1 VRKSPD
7 PRLPKRLALIALV
20 YYFYYVKGLMDVGLN
35 SGQLALPGDDLLFAR
50 LDALAAT
57 VYGGTSESQRNITAE
72 SVLELPKG

>member
-1 VRKSPD
+1 
-7 PRLPKRLALIALV
+7 
-20 YYFYYVKGLMDVGLN
+20 MDVGLN

-57 VYGGTSESQRNITAE
+57 LYGETSESQRNITAE